1 MRKTT
6 KRQSYYKA
14 LAVAIILVGVI
25 AYLIWTSPISADAA
39 FINLPDPG
47 NFGDVPSPEGSTAV
61 AKAGSLLESLMS
73 PVRVIMAA
81 VGVSLI
87 VLYGFQ
93 LVILGRDEET
103 VSRSKR
109 ALIWGIIGL
118 ALISISAS
126 LSEVFNFSDGSF
138 LGSEESIIERAGI
151 FDDRVTL
158 IIVFL
163 KYILGSIAVFTIVR
177 SGMVMI
183 TSGGNEENVTR
194 EKKNLI
200 GGFVAIFFV
209 IIGDLV
215 VKKVLFNVTSNT
227 NDNMAVVSIDAN
239 AGVAEIVAITNFMV
253 TFVGPLMVL
262 GMVGGGLMY
271 AMAGGDEEKAGKAKK
286 ILMNSIIGALII
298 YGAFAIVTTVISG
311 QI

>member
-1 MRKTT
+1 MRKRT
-6 KRQSYYKA
+6 KKHSYLKA
-14 LAVAIILVGVI
+14 LIVAAILIGVI
-25 AYLIWTSPISADAA
+25 IYLILTSPISADAA
-39 FINLPDPG
+39 FIDLPDAE
-47 NFGDVPSPEGSTAV
+47 NFGGVPDPEGDTSVEQAS
-61 AKAGSLLESLMS
+61 SLLESLMG
-73 PVRVIMAA
+73 PLKIIMGA
-81 VGVSLI
+81 VGIALI
-87 VLYGFQ
+87 VMYGFVF
-93 LVILGRDEET
+93 VISGRNEET
-103 VSRSKR
+103 VSKQKR

-126 LSEVFNFSDGSF
+126 LSEVFDFSDGSF
-138 LGSEESIIERAGI
+138 LGSEETILERAEI
-151 FDDRVTL
+151 FDSRATL
-158 IIVFL
+158 VITFL

-183 TSGGNEENVTR
+183 TSGGSEENVTR

-209 IIGDLV
+209 IIGDFV
-215 VKKVLFNVTSNT
+215 VKKVLFKVTEDTS
-227 NDNMAVVSIDAN
+227 DNMAVVSIDAK
-239 AGVAEIVAITNFMV
+239 AGVSEIVAITNFMV

-286 ILMNSIIGALII
+286 ILMNSVIGALII
-298 YGAFAIVTTVISG
+298 YGAFAVVTTIISG